1 MHRKSPLMPLLSRL
15 SPRTISIPV
24 SARRTPKVVLQPSAQ
39 CVHVVPTC
47 FISQGRVLY
56 LYAPEVSAPTGQIS
70 MHMPHSSHSRWSFLL
85 GTIVELTARLSTPS
99 AQTSMASPQTRTQR

>member
-1 MHRKSPLMPLLSRL
+1 MQRTSPLIPLLSRL
-15 SPRTISIPV
+15 SPRTISMPV

-56 LYAPEVSAPTGQIS
+56 LYAPEVSAPTGQMS
-70 MHMPHSSHSRWSFLL
+70 MHMPHSSHSRWSCLL
-85 GTIVELTARLSTPS
+85 GAMTDPTLRFCTPK
-99 AQTSMASPQTRTQR
+99 AHTSIASPHTRTQR

>member
-56 LYAPEVSAPTGQIS
+56 LYAPEVSAPTGQMS
-70 MHMPHSSHSRWSFLL
+70 MHMPHSSHSRSSSLL
-85 GTIVELTARLSTPS
+85 GAIIELTPRFCTPI
-99 AQTSMASPQTRTQR
+99 AHTSIPSPQPRTQ